1 MSFIVREEL
10 SERFDNFCLCLCPEI
25 VRAHTLSAGR
35 LRHVAS
41 VGLAQPSPLPI
52 GQERLGQGQ
61 TIQDGGGGQ
70 HYNPHIQANR
80 LVRMQGSMFF
90 GITLV
95 VIQHIL

>member
-1 MSFIVREEL
+1 MSCDRETTHFVHWKTE
-10 SERFDNFCLCLCPEI
+10 
-25 VRAHTLSAGR
+25 
-35 LRHVAS
+35 AS
-41 VGLAQPSPLPI
+41 VGLALPSPLPI

-80 LVRMQGSMFF
+80 LVRMKDSMCF
-90 GITLV
+90 GITPV